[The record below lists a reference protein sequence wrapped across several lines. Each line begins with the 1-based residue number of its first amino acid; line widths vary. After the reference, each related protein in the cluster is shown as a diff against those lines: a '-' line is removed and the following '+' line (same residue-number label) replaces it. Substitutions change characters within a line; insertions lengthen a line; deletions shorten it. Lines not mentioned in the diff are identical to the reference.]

1 MKKKILVAVS
11 VIICIL
17 AIGVF
22 VLAGRGFSASTG
34 LFLETENGDM
44 IILNNSPIVMSAR
57 SGNDDMFAE
66 YESGDKIF
74 VIHDGIQESY
84 PAKTGVYFSIKLADG
99 HISHISESV
108 LRQLSELGWI
118 SAENLLVST
127 NTYHSSL
134 FDIITAST
142 GSTFDTEKIKLA
154 ADNSAVMNENEP
166 YHFPVFVFHTYE
178 SFIDFLNDFDE
189 KFDSGHSNADDYREK
204 FKDLNEE
211 YFKENSVIL
220 VSYYTGSGNVSYD
233 VESVYFDGK
242 SFCLNITEHTS
253 GNVGTCNIT
262 SYLKAVGVEKAFI
275 ADCSSFDSVLAG
287 YSVKTNE

>member
-74 VIHDGIQESY
+74 VVHDGIMETY

-99 HISHISESV
+99 HISDISESV
-108 LRQLSELGWI
+108 LRQLSELGWL

-127 NTYHSSL
+127 DTYHSAF
-134 FDIITAST
+134 FDVITAST
-142 GSTFDTEKIKLA
+142 RSIFDTDKMESE
-154 ADNSAVMNENEP
+154 ADNAELMNEEGI
-166 YHFPVFVFHTYE
+166 YHFPVFAFDTYE
-178 SFIDFLNDFDE
+178 GFTEFLENFD
-189 KFDSGHSNADDYREK
+189 KNFDSGHSNAEAYREE

-211 YFKENSVIL
+211 YFKDNSVIL
-220 VSYYTGSGNVSYD
+220 VPYYTGEGNVSYNI
-233 VESVYFDGK
+233 ESIYYDGEK
-242 SFCLNITEHTS
+242 CILNIFENTS
-253 GNVGTCNIT
+253 GNGGICVIT
-262 SYLKAVGVEKAFI
+262 SFMTAAGIEKSFLG
-275 ADCSSFDSVLAG
+275 DCNSFDAVLTDYG
-287 YSVKTNE
+287 YGG

>member
-22 VLAGRGFSASTG
+22 VLAGRGFSTSTG

-74 VIHDGIQESY
+74 VIHDGIMETY

-99 HISHISESV
+99 HISNISEAV
-108 LRQLSELGWI
+108 LRQLCELGWV

-127 NTYHSSL
+127 NTYHSSF

-142 GSTFDTEKIKLA
+142 GSIFDTDKIKLA

-178 SFIDFLNDFDE
+178 SFRDFLNDFDG

-204 FKDLNEE
+204 FKVLNEE

-233 VESVYFDGK
+233 VENVYFDGENC
-242 SFCLNITEHTS
+242 CLNISQHTS
-253 GNVGTCNIT
+253 GQGGTCAIT
-262 SYLKAVGVEKAFI
+262 SYLKAVGVEKSFLG
-275 ADCSSFDSVLAG
+275 DCNLFDAVMLG
-287 YSVKTNE
+287 YRS